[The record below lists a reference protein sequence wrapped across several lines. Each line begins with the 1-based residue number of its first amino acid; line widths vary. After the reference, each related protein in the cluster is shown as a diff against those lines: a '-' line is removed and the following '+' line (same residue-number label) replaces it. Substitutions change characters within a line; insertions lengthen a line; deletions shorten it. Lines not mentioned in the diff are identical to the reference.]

1 MKREK
6 EKRKINF
13 VWLLTF
19 AFVAAVTVSMIP
31 SVQAQPPTPSYFNIN
46 CFEDAAHTTNANPDA
61 DWTITFTSEGVEKTW
76 NKTHNSGTGEAAN
89 TVFYGTYQGK
99 TNLYSKV
106 LPADSGTTIKIM
118 IQGYQPF
125 TLCANPGHWI
135 EGNASTPANRV
146 LIPAYFDIGP
156 GTYPSIF
163 GTHTG
168 NFTPKYDLHIDRM
181 QTYACKGTGGHSEY
195 VAFYKYK
202 DGEKIAE
209 GNWTGYQGNKDK
221 YHYLYFNSSFVLNA
235 NVTYRYEI
243 ITGSYPQIHHNHSI
257 TTSTGTI
264 TCTEFIDANGKV
276 YNDWI
281 PAICL
286 D

>member
-1 MKREK
+1 MNAKAE
-6 EKRKINF
+6 
-13 VWLLTF
+13 
-19 AFVAAVTVSMIP
+19 VSLALILIVIIAIIATTAPICLAIP
-31 SVQAQPPTPSYFNIN
+31 PFPSKFNIN
-46 CFEDAAHTTNANPDA
+46 CFEDPAFTINADPNA
-61 DWTITFTSEGVEKTW
+61 DWEIAFISEGKPMVW
-76 NKTHNSGTGEAAN
+76 NKTCNSGSGEAAN
-89 TVFYGTYQGK
+89 TVFYGIYEGK
-99 TNLYSKV
+99 TNLYSVV

-118 IQGYQPF
+118 IQGYQLF

-146 LIPAYFDIGP
+146 LIPAYFDTGP

-181 QTYACKGTGGHSEY
+181 CTYACKGTGGHSEY
-195 VAFYKYK
+195 VAFYN
-202 DGEKIAE
+202 DGGKIAE
-209 GNWTGYQGNKDK
+209 GNWTGYQGDK
-221 YHYLYFNSSFVLNA
+221 YHYIYFNSSFVLNA

-257 TTSTGTI
+257 TTSIGTI